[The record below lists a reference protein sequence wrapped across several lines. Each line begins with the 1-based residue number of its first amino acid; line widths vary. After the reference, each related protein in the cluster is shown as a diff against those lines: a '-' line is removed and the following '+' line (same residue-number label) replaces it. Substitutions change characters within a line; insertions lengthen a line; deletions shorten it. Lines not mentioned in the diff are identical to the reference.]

1 MKNVTEQQNVGTAEL
16 GDDNIEELLQKER
29 DALFES
35 AFYDDC
41 ASRGISLKE
50 YAKLKKKF
58 AQSPKLQYEAIKRF
72 NRKIRLFRGIVKEP
86 YRADLRLCELF
97 ETIDKLVEAED
108 EEIFNE
114 IYNTLKCN

>member
-1 MKNVTEQQNVGTAEL
+1 MKKVNAQQNIETAEL
-16 GDDNIEELLQKER
+16 GDDNIEKLLQKER
-29 DALFES
+29 DALFENV
-35 AFYDDC
+35 FHDYC
-41 ASRGISLKE
+41 VSRDVSLKE
-50 YAKLKKKF
+50 YAELKKKF

-72 NRKIRLFRGIVKEP
+72 NRKIRLFRGIVKGP
-86 YRADLRLCELF
+86 YRADHRLCELF